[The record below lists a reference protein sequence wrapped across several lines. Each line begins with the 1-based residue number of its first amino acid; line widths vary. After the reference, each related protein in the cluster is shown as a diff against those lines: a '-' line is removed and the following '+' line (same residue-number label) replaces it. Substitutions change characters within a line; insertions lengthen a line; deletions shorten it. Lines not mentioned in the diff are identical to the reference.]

1 MANDP
6 KEALD
11 LPWWPKPA
19 ARTVQREPLSRDQIV
34 AAAVRFIDAEGLE
47 ALSMRR
53 LGQALDAGATSLYTH
68 VRSKDE
74 LLALVNDLIAGEI
87 LGETKLEQDAPWREQ
102 AAECARAVRRVLV
115 ERHPHAAA
123 LFARSGAGPNALG
136 VVEALLSVLR
146 PAGFEGKTLLLAYG
160 AVLNHGYS
168 YAASEAAYVVAS
180 PNAGREQVRAMAEAL
195 VTSLPADRFPNLV
208 AAAPAMATLTPDEQF
223 EFGLQRLL
231 DGLEALLAR
240 QPFRESA

>member
-34 AAAVRFIDAEGLE
+34 AAAVQLIDAEGLE

-53 LGQALDAGATSLYTH
+53 LGQALEAGATSLYTH

-87 LGETKLEQDAPWREQ
+87 LREIKLDPSAPWREQ
-102 AAECARAVRRVLV
+102 AAECARAVRRILAK
-115 ERHPHAAA
+115 RHPHAAA
-123 LFARSGAGPNALG
+123 LFARSGAGPNALA
-136 VVEALLSVLR
+136 VVEALLGVLR
-146 PAGFEGKTLLLAYG
+146 PAGFEGKVLLVAYG
-160 AVLNHGYS
+160 ASSTTATATRPPRRLPSSLRPMPEGSRPVRWRRPWEPRFRPI
-168 YAASEAAYVVAS
+168 AS
-180 PNAGREQVRAMAEAL
+180 L
-195 VTSLPADRFPNLV
+195 TSWRRPRRWP
-208 AAAPAMATLTPDEQF
+208 T
-223 EFGLQRLL
+223 
-231 DGLEALLAR
+231 
-240 QPFRESA
+240 